1 MSVAA
6 TPALALARELL
17 ARESVT
23 PADGGCLDLL
33 AARLAP
39 LGFQCEHMDAGGTLN
54 LWARC
59 GQARPLV
66 CFAGHVDV
74 VPPGAVDAWRFPPFT
89 PTEADGKLYARGA
102 ADMKS
107 SIACFVVAVER
118 LLAENP
124 NVAGSI
130 ALLLTSD
137 EEGAATHGTTHVIE
151 TLRARGERLD
161 CCIVGEP
168 TCENALGD
176 TIKNGRR
183 GSLSG
188 ALLVRGTQG
197 HVAYPHLA
205 SNPIHL
211 VAPALTALT
220 TEHWDEGDAYFPPTT
235 FQISNIHAGTGAPN
249 VIPGACEIR
258 FNFRFAAC
266 TSVETLQQRTRAILD
281 AHGLDYQL
289 DWELSGLPF
298 FTPPG
303 RILDTLS
310 DAIERHAHIRPQLST
325 SGGTSDGR
333 FIATLCDEVIEFGPL
348 NATIHKIDEHID
360 LAHLDLLTA
369 IYHDTL
375 ARLLAP

>member
-1 MSVAA
+1 MGTASS
-6 TPALALARELL
+6 ALALARELL

-23 PADGGCLDLL
+23 PADGGCLDIL

-39 LGFQCEHMDAGGTLN
+39 LGFQCERMDAGDTAN
-54 LWARC
+54 LWAQR
-59 GQARPLV
+59 GNARPLV

-74 VPPGAVDAWRFPPFT
+74 VPPGPLDAWRFAPFS

-107 SIACFVVAVER
+107 SIACFIVAVET
-118 LLAENP
+118 LLAANP
-124 NVAGSI
+124 TLPGSI

-137 EEGAATHGTTHVIE
+137 EEGAATHGTTHVVE
-151 TLRARGERLD
+151 TLRARGQRLD

-168 TCENALGD
+168 TCENTLGD

-183 GSLSG
+183 GSLS
-188 ALLVRGTQG
+188 ATLRVIGTQG

-211 VAPALTALT
+211 AAPALVELT
-220 TEHWDEGDAYFPPTT
+220 TERWDEGDAYFPPTT
-235 FQISNIHAGTGAPN
+235 FQVSNIHAGTGAPN

-289 DWELSGLPF
+289 DWELSGQPF

-303 RILDTLS
+303 RILDAIRE
-310 DAIERHAHIRPQLST
+310 AIERHAHIRPQLST

-348 NATIHKIDEHID
+348 NRTIHKVNEHID
-360 LAHLDLLTA
+360 LAHIDTLTA
-369 IYHDTL
+369 IYHDTR

>member
-1 MSVAA
+1 MSTA
-6 TPALALARELL
+6 TRALALAHELL

-39 LGFQCEHMDAGGTLN
+39 LGFQCERMDAGGTLN
-54 LWARC
+54 LWAQR

-74 VPPGAVDAWRFPPFT
+74 VPPGAEDAWRFPPFT

-107 SIACFVVAVER
+107 SIACFVVAIER

-168 TCENALGD
+168 TCENTLGD

-211 VAPALTALT
+211 AAPALTALT

-235 FQISNIHAGTGAPN
+235 FQVSNIHAGTGAPN
-249 VIPGACEIR
+249 VIPGECEIR

-266 TSVETLQQRTRAILD
+266 TSVETLQQRTCAILD

-303 RILDTLS
+303 RILDALS
-310 DAIERHAHIRPQLST
+310 DAIERYAHIRPQLST

>member
-1 MSVAA
+1 MSTA
-6 TPALALARELL
+6 TRALALARELL

-39 LGFQCEHMDAGGTLN
+39 LGFQCERMDAGDTLN
-54 LWARC
+54 LWARR

-74 VPPGAVDAWRFPPFT
+74 VPPGPLESWRFAPFT

-107 SIACFVVAVER
+107 SIACFVVAIET
-118 LLAENP
+118 LLAAHP
-124 NVAGSI
+124 HLSGSI
-130 ALLLTSD
+130 AVLLTSD

-161 CCIVGEP
+161 CCIVAEP
-168 TCENALGD
+168 TCENTLGD

-188 ALLVRGTQG
+188 ALRVRGTQG

-211 VAPALTALT
+211 AAPALTELT
-220 TEHWDEGDAYFPPTT
+220 TERWDEGDAYFPPTT
-235 FQISNIHAGTGAPN
+235 FQVSNIHAGTGAPN
-249 VIPGACEIR
+249 VIPGECEIR

-266 TSVETLQQRTRAILD
+266 TSVETLQQRTCAILD

-303 RILDTLS
+303 RILGAIS
-310 DAIERHAHIRPQLST
+310 DAIECHAHIRPQLST

-360 LAHLDLLTA
+360 LAHFDLLTA